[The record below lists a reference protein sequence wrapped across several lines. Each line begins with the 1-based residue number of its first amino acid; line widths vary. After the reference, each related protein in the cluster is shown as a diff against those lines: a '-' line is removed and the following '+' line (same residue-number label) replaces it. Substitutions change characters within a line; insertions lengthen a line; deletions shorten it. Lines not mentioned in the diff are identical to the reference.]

1 MQRYRLLAI
10 DLDGTLLTPFPA
22 KEVTPRARRALEI
35 AHASGLMITITTG
48 QMLAVLRQVCAGLP
62 LSGPQIL
69 ENGAMIVD
77 IASGAVLSERF
88 LPKEHILPV
97 LEAARSLGLYRAYHT
112 PEVVYVDRHT
122 PRARDWYRPPLPPA
136 IEVDDVASLYPRPC
150 IKIAAVGLPETLPA
164 KRQQLEHWFGEVLHV
179 TQSTRDLLELLH
191 PRASKG
197 QALREVASL
206 LGVAPAEIVAIGDHY
221 NDVEMLRFAGLS
233 IAMGNAPPEVQ
244 AVADYVTSDNAHDG
258 VAQALERLVLPT
270 LGWHSSP
277 SAEETAAASEDPRNE
292 EAC

>member
-10 DLDGTLLTPFPA
+10 DLDGTLLTPFPE
-22 KEVTPRARRALEI
+22 KQVTARARQALE
-35 AHASGLMITITTG
+35 AARAAGMAITITTG
-48 QMLAVLRQVCAGLP
+48 QMLAVLRHVCAGLP

-69 ENGAMIVD
+69 ENGALIIDIV
-77 IASGAVLSERF
+77 SGSVLSERF
-88 LPKEHILPV
+88 LPKEYILPV

-112 PEVVYVDRHT
+112 PEGVYVDRHT

-136 IEVDDVASLYPRPC
+136 IEVDDVTTLYPSPC
-150 IKIAAVGLPETLPA
+150 IKIAVAGSPETLPA
-164 KRQQLEHWFGEVLHV
+164 KRQQLQEQFGKALHV

-191 PRASKG
+191 PEASKG
-197 QALREVASL
+197 QALRQVAHL

-270 LGWHSSP
+270 L
-277 SAEETAAASEDPRNE
+277 E
-292 EAC
+292 